1 MRRIPQIRAVLCAAL
16 IVTLAACASPKRSDA
31 PRPFVEA
38 RPSTVRLLVQNRNF
52 SDVRLYAVGL
62 GTRKA
67 LGTVTGKQDAEFT
80 LDWPGHGPLQI
91 VIDMVAGPRC
101 TTAKM
106 LADPGDI
113 LELQIAV
120 VFSDTTCRRG

>member
-1 MRRIPQIRAVLCAAL
+1 MGAVLCAAL
-16 IVTLAACASPKRSDA
+16 IVILAACTSPKRNDA
-31 PRPFVEA
+31 ARPFVEA

-52 SDVRLYAVGL
+52 SDVRLYAERRGA
-62 GTRKA
+62 RKT

-80 LDWPGHGPLQI
+80 LDWPGQDPLQI

-101 TTAKM
+101 TTAEM
-106 LADPGDI
+106 LVDPGDI